1 LTPID
6 RTKTREYMTIY
17 QNGAV
22 YLFRIGDLINMVDT
36 ALCHCCSDF
45 FVDSYTPRNPYTNEP
60 FSSAMLLD
68 MYRAIRQSMYRMP
81 VLFELFF
88 REFFNVTDF
97 VYKYEGFIRER
108 NIERLLQYGDVDNL
122 SNHIRKMLRYMNVF
136 PHMDPR
142 FPKAQLVYIFRPYLS
157 YYFCH
162 LFSTIYGE
170 KKDNAYNVLFH
181 QLHRLTNYNPRLG
194 RRLILRRGAIE
205 DTQKLHLKYIV
216 MPSEEDVGFIE
227 VFSIDHLPFCKE
239 YVGEERVPSPV
250 TPSDEDEE
258 DEEDD
263 Y

>member
-1 LTPID
+1 
-6 RTKTREYMTIY
+6 MTIY

-60 FSSAMLLD
+60 FTSAMLLD

-88 REFFNVTDF
+88 RESFSILDF
-97 VYKYEGFIRER
+97 VYKYEGIIRER
-108 NIERLLQYGDVDNL
+108 YIERLLQYGDVDNL
-122 SNHIRKMLRYMNVF
+122 SNHIRRMLRYMHVF
-136 PHMDPR
+136 PHMDAR
-142 FPKAQLVYIFRPYLS
+142 FPKAQLVSIFRPYLS

-181 QLHRLTNYNPRLG
+181 QLHRLMNYNPRLG
-194 RRLILRRGAIE
+194 RRLVLRRSVMTVE
-205 DTQKLHLKYIV
+205 ETQKLHLKYIV
-216 MPSEEDVGFIE
+216 MPSPVEDVGLIE

-239 YVGEERVPSPV
+239 HFGEEERV
-250 TPSDEDEE
+250 TPSDDDVDDDADEH
-258 DEEDD
+258 
-263 Y
+263 